1 MARTLLQHF
10 GSPGADSDA
19 GSHADDRE
27 PARADLHVHS
37 QWSWDAL
44 QGSMEKTCA
53 RAVELGMRSVAFTEH
68 SDFTP
73 VAAGARLDV
82 AGYLECLT
90 RCRVRFPGLT
100 IWSGVELGEPHR
112 FPEEATAVLGQGTFD
127 LVLGS
132 LHCVEI
138 QGRLVDCSALASNPE
153 LDPGSVMRN
162 YFREMLGLLATPV
175 EFQVLAHLEYPKRYW
190 PAGHPEYRSQDYRAE
205 IEAVLE
211 AAARR
216 GVALEINT
224 TRGTDEARGLCPGPE
239 VVRWWRQ
246 AGGRAVAIG
255 SDAHQPEALGA
266 GLDVAQ
272 EVALAAGFSAS
283 PVLTVSKPG
292 SPLAELLT
300 PG

>member
-1 MARTLLQHF
+1 MN
-10 GSPGADSDA
+10 SADP
-19 GSHADDRE
+19 E

-44 QGSMEKTCA
+44 DGSMDRTCA
-53 RAVELGMRSVAFTEH
+53 RAVELGVRAVAFTEH
-68 SDFTP
+68 ADFTP

-82 AGYLECLT
+82 AGYMECLT
-90 RCRVRFPGLT
+90 RCRVRFPGLA

-112 FPEEATAVLGQGTFD
+112 FAVEAAAVLRQGTFD

-132 LHCVEI
+132 LHCVEN
-138 QGRLVDCSALASNPE
+138 QGQLLDCSELGGDRG

-162 YFREMLGLLATPV
+162 YFQELLGLLAAPV

-190 PAGHPEYRSQDYRAE
+190 PAGYPAYRSEDYRAE
-205 IEAVLE
+205 IEAILE
-211 AAARR
+211 AAVRR
-216 GVALEINT
+216 GVALELNT
-224 TRGTDEARGLCPGPE
+224 TRGMDEARGLCPGPE

-255 SDAHQPEALGA
+255 SDAHQPETLGC
-266 GLDVAQ
+266 GLAVAQ
-272 EVALAAGFSAS
+272 EVARAAGFGATS
-283 PVLTVSKPG
+283 VLNISGPN